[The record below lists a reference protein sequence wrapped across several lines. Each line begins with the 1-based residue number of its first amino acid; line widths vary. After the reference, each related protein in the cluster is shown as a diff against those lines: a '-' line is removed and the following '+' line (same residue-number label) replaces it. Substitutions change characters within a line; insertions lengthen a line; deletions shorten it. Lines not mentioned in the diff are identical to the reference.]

1 MHNCHTKGGK
11 ECTTVTQRAERMHE
25 CGKNA
30 YLSQRERQEC
40 TTVTQRAARM
50 HIRHTESGKE
60 CTTVTQKAERM
71 HNCHL
76 DESIPLYQ
84 TGKNAHNCH
93 TEGGKNAYL
102 SHRGRQ
108 ECISVA
114 QECITIAGFSNVYN
128 FLVNLVYLNRNLL

>member
-1 MHNCHTKGGK
+1 
-11 ECTTVTQRAERMHE
+11 MHE

-71 HNCHL
+71 HNCHQ

-93 TEGGKNAYL
+93 TEGGKNAICHTEGGKNAYL
-102 SHRGRQ
+102 SHKN
-108 ECISVA
+108 A
-114 QECITIAGFSNVYN
+114 
-128 FLVNLVYLNRNLL
+128 

>member
-11 ECTTVTQRAERMHE
+11 ECTTVTQRAES
-25 CGKNA
+25 A

-60 CTTVTQKAERM
+60 CTTVTRKAERM
-71 HNCHL
+71 HNCHQ

-84 TGKNAHNCH
+84 TGKNAHNCR

-102 SHRGRQ
+102 S
-108 ECISVA
+108 EF
-114 QECITIAGFSNVYN
+114 TIV
-128 FLVNLVYLNRNLL
+128 

>member
-60 CTTVTQKAERM
+60 CTTVTTEGR
-71 HNCHL
+71 
-76 DESIPLYQ
+76 
-84 TGKNAHNCH
+84 KNAQLPPRRKHSLIPNRQECTQLSH
-93 TEGGKNAYL
+93 RGRQECYL

-128 FLVNLVYLNRNLL
+128 FLVYLNRNSL